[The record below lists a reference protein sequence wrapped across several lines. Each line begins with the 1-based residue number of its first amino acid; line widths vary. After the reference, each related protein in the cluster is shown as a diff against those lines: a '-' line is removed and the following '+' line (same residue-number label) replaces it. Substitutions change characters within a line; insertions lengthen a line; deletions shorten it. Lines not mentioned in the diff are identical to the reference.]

1 MRVNQSQCG
10 YYAYVKLIAPMIFIA
25 QVFLH
30 NNFTSDDIN
39 ILYLRRT
46 PNLALYIELKIIV
59 FQSMGMNVSTCK
71 CLSILVLDSF
81 QK

>member
-46 PNLALYIELKIIV
+46 PNLALYIEL
-59 FQSMGMNVSTCK
+59 
-71 CLSILVLDSF
+71 
-81 QK
+81 